1 MKKLMFAAAAIAAG
15 VAMADVT
22 SANIVGYMNQALPVD
37 GLAVGPAFI
46 NVSGETI
53 DLMDISVTG
62 YPDFDYEKD
71 EGGARGD
78 VQVSTLNG
86 GGDSDKNYKW
96 YDYTIKGE
104 SPDEDKVLKG
114 WYRISGRNRYEL
126 VRGEVV
132 LQPGE
137 GLWSVTSAEN
147 QKFVA
152 AGQVVTEADQPTELP
167 VDGLMV
173 ANPTPVAVD
182 LINVYVRG
190 YPPFDYEKDEGGARG
205 DVQVSTLNGGGDSDK
220 NYKWYDYTIKG
231 ETPADDKVL
240 FGWYRISG
248 RNRYEL
254 EKNEVVLQPG
264 EGLWSVTSAEDQ
276 KLYWPKVEVAK

>member
-1 MKKLMFAAAAIAAG
+1 
-15 VAMADVT
+15 
-22 SANIVGYMNQALPVD
+22 MNQELPAD

-62 YPDFDYEKD
+62 YPEYNYEKD
-71 EGGARGD
+71 EGGAQGD
-78 VQVSTLNG
+78 VQVSTLTG
-86 GGDSDKNYKW
+86 GGNSDKNYKW

-104 SPDEDKVLKG
+104 SPDDDKVLKG

-137 GLWSVTSAEN
+137 GLWSITTTED
-147 QKFVA
+147 QKIVSS
-152 AGQVVTEADQPTELP
+152 GQVLTSADQPTTLP
-167 VDGLMV
+167 ADGLMV
-173 ANPTPVAVD
+173 ANPTPIAVD
-182 LINVYVRG
+182 LIDVYVRG
-190 YPPFDYEKDEGGARG
+190 YDPYNYEKDEGGAQG
-205 DVQVSTLNGGGDSDK
+205 DVQVSTLTGGGNSEK

-240 FGWYRISG
+240 HGWYRISG

-254 EKNEVVLQPG
+254 VKEEVVLQPG
-264 EGLWSVTSAEDQ
+264 EGLWSVTTIDGMY
-276 KLYWPKVEVAK
+276 LYWPKVEVAK